1 MAASVFKTDTTKH
14 IRSLRSCMHLLCSQR
29 IGGQLGCILPGGHE
43 GSHDIGP
50 VLRRRVPVIKPVVKP
65 LAPRPDPPPPLGPV
79 APVRVGDTVELELV
93 EDEAPNEAFWAPAR
107 VTSIDSTQGAFSAK
121 IYAPGSVWHAW
132 IEKGYNPKAEGVEW
146 RRAAPRVLGFT
157 HGTDSFLLERVQAAA
172 RRQRARVTGSVYAPM
187 RKTVKK
193 PKLSKLHGRLLV
205 KLRLRV
211 AGSEVLATISPREV
225 PRSWTAAEDGS
236 LKEVLRGLAQ
246 RGASNIMYTTVWQEA
261 TLQLASATGMPKR
274 SVYAVQQ
281 RYLGLRKA
289 QQLVY
294 ATVSVTAGRVALALK
309 PRVGLPVLPQRRHT
323 GAHLLRALRSE
334 LDASKRALSRAQTD
348 MKELRAN
355 VERLRAENAR
365 LDADNVTLL
374 AAQDGVSAAY
384 ITALVGAKKC
394 RPGDDSQWQEEVT
407 EEKKTDSPSKEA
419 VAAEATEAE
428 AETVEAA
435 AKAEAA
441 EAATE
446 AAKAAA
452 AEAAAEAAV
461 EEEGEDGVEAEEVEE
476 EEEEE
481 EEDGVEEEVEEVEE
495 EGWAV
500 AEGIAQKEE
509 ETALEPALA
518 PAPEPTLVPTTR
530 SASKR
535 KPTPPSALDCPCPK
549 RPLPAKEVRPAPQ
562 PPIQLAIT
570 SPASYATA
578 SSLLR
583 PNQRV
588 RVWWDKETYF
598 DGRVIDTR
606 SELGRGGAVQQRF
619 QVAYDDGERRWHT
632 ADVVRVELLAEEVC
646 QEAVCDEWLPLE
658 LR

>member
-1 MAASVFKTDTTKH
+1 
-14 IRSLRSCMHLLCSQR
+14 
-29 IGGQLGCILPGGHE
+29 
-43 GSHDIGP
+43 
-50 VLRRRVPVIKPVVKP
+50 
-65 LAPRPDPPPPLGPV
+65 
-79 APVRVGDTVELELV
+79 
-93 EDEAPNEAFWAPAR
+93 
-107 VTSIDSTQGAFSAK
+107 
-121 IYAPGSVWHAW
+121 
-132 IEKGYNPKAEGVEW
+132 
-146 RRAAPRVLGFT
+146 
-157 HGTDSFLLERVQAAA
+157 
-172 RRQRARVTGSVYAPM
+172 
-187 RKTVKK
+187 
-193 PKLSKLHGRLLV
+193 
-205 KLRLRV
+205 
-211 AGSEVLATISPREV
+211 
-225 PRSWTAAEDGS
+225 
-236 LKEVLRGLAQ
+236 
-246 RGASNIMYTTVWQEA
+246 
-261 TLQLASATGMPKR
+261 
-274 SVYAVQQ
+274 
-281 RYLGLRKA
+281 
-289 QQLVY
+289 
-294 ATVSVTAGRVALALK
+294 
-309 PRVGLPVLPQRRHT
+309 
-323 GAHLLRALRSE
+323 
-334 LDASKRALSRAQTD
+334 LD
-348 MKELRAN
+348 
-355 VERLRAENAR
+355 ERLP
-365 LDADNVTLL
+365 L
-374 AAQDGVSAAY
+374 
-384 ITALVGAKKC
+384 
-394 RPGDDSQWQEEVT
+394 
-407 EEKKTDSPSKEA
+407 
-419 VAAEATEAE
+419 
-428 AETVEAA
+428 
-435 AKAEAA
+435 
-441 EAATE
+441 
-446 AAKAAA
+446 
-452 AEAAAEAAV
+452 
-461 EEEGEDGVEAEEVEE
+461 VEE